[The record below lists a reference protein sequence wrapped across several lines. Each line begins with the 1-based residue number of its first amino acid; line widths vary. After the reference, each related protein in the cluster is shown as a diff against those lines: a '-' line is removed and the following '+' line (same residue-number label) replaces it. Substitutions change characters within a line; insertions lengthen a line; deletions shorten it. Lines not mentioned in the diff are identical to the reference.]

1 MNSETKFN
9 NKGYTNTNKQVWL
22 CESNYSINLF
32 LDGSFEQQEATSV
45 TIFNVGM
52 TAIFKSP
59 F

>member
-1 MNSETKFN
+1 
-9 NKGYTNTNKQVWL
+9 
-22 CESNYSINLF
+22 
-32 LDGSFEQQEATSV
+32 LDGSLKQQEATSV